1 MLSEKVL
8 EIERQVE
15 SLDEDAPKS
24 LIKRLIQVYDNTIQH
39 YANLNDTQMK
49 KDLSKRLQSV
59 LNRPYVKDIM
69 HVSSP
74 RNKTINLADHDI
86 SEIQFQRFAQ
96 NTQVLR
102 ELNRNKIKATK
113 IIQADLKTQH

>member
-1 MLSEKVL
+1 ML

-49 KDLSKRLQSV
+49 KDLSKRLQSL

-69 HVSSP
+69 HVNSP
-74 RNKTINLADHDI
+74 RNKTIKIADHDI

-96 NTQVLR
+96 NTLVLR
-102 ELNRNKIKATK
+102 ELNRNKMKAAK
-113 IIQADLKTQH
+113 IIQANLQT